1 MAASYTWHPGAD
13 GVAPVWPLSQ
23 SLIAD
28 ELLSS
33 WLVRVA
39 LAHGY
44 SPSNLASVVWPAF
57 RIWTQDFDRGIELR
71 RLEVLAAYTGITAT
85 TLQCSTLDRVA
96 KLLVNDPSKRT
107 GVWPWVLVLGCRSR
121 FHAGGLQCCPEC
133 FTQGKTF
140 YRIQWRLAWHTSCP
154 IHNVGLIDCC
164 QRCHSPL
171 QPGLLQASELM
182 GQCHACGA
190 LLGAC
195 ARVAALPDA
204 LAIQQY
210 ADQLVTAPG
219 SFGNIT
225 LDFTQWMRVAR
236 AMISLLQVTARQ
248 RSRTL
253 LQFCKNLG
261 VDTTS
266 LTPAS
271 LGLPFEY
278 LAQPERAKLL
288 GGAWALMTAGPDIF
302 IHEAKRLA
310 LPLYALHVPSH
321 GAPDIL
327 IRMVSALKVHSPHRA
342 SQRNDDHPR
351 TQMEVLRMWLRLTRR
366 MRRNGL

>member
-1 MAASYTWHPGAD
+1 
-13 GVAPVWPLSQ
+13 
-23 SLIAD
+23 
-28 ELLSS
+28 
-33 WLVRVA
+33 
-39 LAHGY
+39 
-44 SPSNLASVVWPAF
+44 
-57 RIWTQDFDRGIELR
+57 
-71 RLEVLAAYTGITAT
+71 
-85 TLQCSTLDRVA
+85 
-96 KLLVNDPSKRT
+96 
-107 GVWPWVLVLGCRSR
+107 
-121 FHAGGLQCCPEC
+121 
-133 FTQGKTF
+133 
-140 YRIQWRLAWHTSCP
+140 
-154 IHNVGLIDCC
+154 
-164 QRCHSPL
+164 
-171 QPGLLQASELM
+171 M

-195 ARVAALPDA
+195 ARVEALPDA

-248 RSRTL
+248 RSQTL
-253 LQFCKNLG
+253 LLFCKNLG

-310 LPLYALHVPSH
+310 LPLYALHVPPH

-327 IRMVSALKVHSPHRA
+327 IRMASALKVHSPHLA